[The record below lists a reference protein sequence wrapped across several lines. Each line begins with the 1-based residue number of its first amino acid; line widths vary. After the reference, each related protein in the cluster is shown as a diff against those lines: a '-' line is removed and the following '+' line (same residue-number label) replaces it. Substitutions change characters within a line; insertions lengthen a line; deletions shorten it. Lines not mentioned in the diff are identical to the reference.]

1 MSAPQQPVIKIS
13 LSVEQLR
20 KLIPE
25 GSEIEASLTKGVV
38 ENYSRAIAD
47 RMARMLVKESNDII
61 QNVCL
66 RLNGLTP
73 WSAATTSRNLLSE
86 DYKFKLT
93 AWAEDQIKKQA
104 EAVVQNDF
112 SAEIDEKTK
121 RRVELKI
128 NTWLEQT
135 INHSGKELLKTLVI
149 EELGNKTLREFLN
162 Y

>member
-47 RMARMLVKESNDII
+47 RMARMLVKESENII
-61 QNVCL
+61 QNVCS

-73 WSAATTSRNLLSE
+73 WSAIDMNRNLLSD
-86 DYKFKLT
+86 DYKLKIT
-93 AWAEDQIKKQA
+93 AWAEDQIKKQV
-104 EAVVQNDF
+104 EEVVQNVF
-112 SAEIDEKTK
+112 SDEVTKQTK